1 MVLPS
6 RSRRVDRLLR
16 LDYFFTGERRNLLL
30 RETLLVDDE
39 PTIRPALG
47 DALSSRGY
55 ALTPGPPVDVYA
67 LDAVAYVWLA
77 GDAVFSEVTPMQLYE
92 RQLSARP
99 CSSRARAVRRTKVFS
114 KLIFAYLE
122 KRPAN
127 PPKHMAD
134 IATVLSAIRFVE
146 TCDATDASAL
156 WRKHSVRLARLCQA
170 PFERIGDKTVNLKAP
185 RSKRASQATRSTR

>member
-6 RSRRVDRLLR
+6 RSRRVDRLLL
-16 LDYFFTGERRNLLL
+16 LDYFFTGELRNLLV
-30 RETLLVDDE
+30 REILLVDDE
-39 PTIRPALG
+39 ATIRPALG
-47 DALSSRGY
+47 DARSSLGY
-55 ALTPGPPVDVYA
+55 ALTPGPPVDVYP

-77 GDAVFSEVTPMQLYE
+77 GEAIFSEVTPMQLYE
-92 RQLSARP
+92 RQLSAR
-99 CSSRARAVRRTKVFS
+99 ARGVRRTKVFS
-114 KLIFAYLE
+114 KLIFAYLK
-122 KRPAN
+122 KRPAD

-134 IATVLSAIRFVE
+134 IATVLSAILFVE
-146 TCDATDASAL
+146 TWDATDASAL